1 MRIKSAQKVHLN
13 VRDHTCCD
21 KCKFSTKVCSE
32 CGKAFKD
39 RRDLLTHEKKVHL
52 NVRDHT
58 CCDKCKKN
66 CEVHLLASL
75 VLFY

>member
-1 MRIKSAQKVHLN
+1 MKTVHMKIEN
-13 VRDHTCCD
+13 Q
-21 KCKFSTKVCSE
+21 VCSE

-39 RRDLLTHEKKVHL
+39 RRDLFTHKKKVHL
-52 NVRDHT
+52 NVRDH
-58 CCDKCKKN
+58 

>member
-1 MRIKSAQKVHLN
+1 MKIEMVMHVKTVHMKIEN
-13 VRDHTCCD
+13 Q
-21 KCKFSTKVCSE
+21 VCSE

-58 CCDKCKKN
+58 CCDKCK
-66 CEVHLLASL
+66 
-75 VLFY
+75 

>member
-1 MRIKSAQKVHLN
+1 MALMHMKTVHMKIEN
-13 VRDHTCCD
+13 Q
-21 KCKFSTKVCSE
+21 VCSE

-58 CCDKCKKN
+58 CCDK
-66 CEVHLLASL
+66 
-75 VLFY
+75 